1 MQDASFPLAVLGP
14 QCAFRKAA
22 VQQLE
27 ADGIPYR
34 IAATSPSLDG
44 LWAALQ
50 GGLGITARTAMQ
62 LPASLMA
69 HPSLHRLPVLP
80 AFPVALHRGPNVAA
94 TPAVDALHSLLS
106 MATQSVLA
114 GLAHPQ
120 RPRILRKA

>member
-1 MQDASFPLAVLGP
+1 
-14 QCAFRKAA
+14 

-27 ADGIPYR
+27 SAGIPHR

-62 LPASLMA
+62 LPPHLVADR
-69 HPSLHRLPVLP
+69 SLHRLPALP
-80 AFPVALHRGPNVAA
+80 ALPVALHRGPDIAN
-94 TPAVDALHSLLS
+94 PALDTFHSLLS
-106 MATQSVLA
+106 TATRNALA
-114 GLAHPQ
+114 ELMHPQ